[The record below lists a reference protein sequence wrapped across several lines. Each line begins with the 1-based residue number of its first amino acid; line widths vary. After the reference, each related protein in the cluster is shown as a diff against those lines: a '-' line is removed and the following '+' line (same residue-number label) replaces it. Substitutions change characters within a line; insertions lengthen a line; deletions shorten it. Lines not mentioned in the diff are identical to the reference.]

1 MFICSQN
8 IHSVETLDTNSYLIS
23 KPINSNQRK
32 ENIPIRIIKYPPTKK
47 YKIKDK
53 MILTKKEIEANLIS
67 YNIPIEMSK
76 EIALLLLENNPKNL
90 YDLRIAKCVATN
102 TNQTA
107 QKLISKKC
115 VNASTSCS
123 DFTESTSTE
132 KWILN
137 VENLSEEKDR

>member
-1 MFICSQN
+1 
-8 IHSVETLDTNSYLIS
+8 
-23 KPINSNQRK
+23 
-32 ENIPIRIIKYPPTKK
+32 
-47 YKIKDK
+47 

-123 DFTESTSTE
+123 DFTETTSTE